1 MAMLNKAGANN
12 KYLMR
17 TESYQLFSQLL
28 EGYLNE
34 ASTSINLILDNP
46 GGKQVVKH
54 LHTDMG
60 LAHDQDYRQ
69 VEKISWSELKDTRR
83 GAWVIIKGTTGT
95 GAIRA
100 TASGTYEATA
110 SAGGDVENATDSRG
124 GNIIDFLKSKI
135 GKLQKFYVGNN
146 TSSVRDKQKK
156 RADQQAGTDTSIVSV
171 DTLTKKFKPL
181 WVKAITAA
189 IADVKGHIANQ
200 IKNDAFDKAAK
211 KLEHVKR
218 LQSAIESLETDS
230 DTPGSVKAAINLA
243 VLMAASHHYP
253 EQTGAIS
260 RGGYN
265 SGYNAQRSEGG
276 SQLLKDIAGGDQKK
290 LSTVLTFFKRSLIS
304 G

>member
-1 MAMLNKAGANN
+1 
-12 KYLMR
+12 MR
-17 TESYQLFSQLL
+17 TESYQIFSQLL

-34 ASTSINLILDNP
+34 ASTSLNLILDNP

-100 TASGTYEATA
+100 TAAGGYEATA
-110 SAGGDVENATDSRG
+110 SSGGPVDSFADGRG
-124 GNIIDFLKSKI
+124 GNLLDFLKSKI
-135 GKLQKFYVGNN
+135 GKLNKFYVGNN
-146 TSSVRDKQKK
+146 TSTVNDKRKK
-156 RADQQAGTDTSIVSV
+156 RKDQQAGTDTTMVSV
-171 DTLTKKFKPL
+171 ETLTKKFKPL

-211 KLEHVKR
+211 KLDHVKR
-218 LQSAIESLETDS
+218 LQQSIESLETDS
-230 DTPGSVKAAINLA
+230 DTPNSVRAAINVA

-260 RGGYN
+260 RSGYGGGGYN
-265 SGYNAQRSEGG
+265 AERSEGG
-276 SQLLKDIAGGDQKK
+276 NQLLKDIAGGDQKK
-290 LSTVLTFFKRSLIS
+290 LGTVLTFFKRSLIS

>member
-1 MAMLNKAGANN
+1 
-12 KYLMR
+12 MR
-17 TESYQLFSQLL
+17 PQSYQLFSQLL

-34 ASTSINLILDNP
+34 ASTSLNLILDNP

-100 TASGTYEATA
+100 TAAGGYEATA
-110 SAGGDVENATDSRG
+110 SSGGPVDSFADGRG
-124 GNIIDFLKSKI
+124 GNLLDFLKSKI
-135 GKLQKFYVGNN
+135 GKLNKFYVGNN
-146 TSSVRDKQKK
+146 TSTVNDKRKK
-156 RADQQAGTDTSIVSV
+156 RADQQAGTDTTMVSV
-171 DTLTKKFKPL
+171 ETLTKKFKPL

-211 KLEHVKR
+211 KLDHVKR
-218 LQSAIESLETDS
+218 LQQSIESLETDS
-230 DTPGSVKAAINLA
+230 DTPNSVRAAINVA

-260 RGGYN
+260 RSGYGGGGYN
-265 SGYNAQRSEGG
+265 AERSEGG
-276 SQLLKDIAGGDQKK
+276 SQLMKDIAGGDQKK
-290 LSTVLTFFKRSLIS
+290 LGTVLTFFKRSLIS

>member
-1 MAMLNKAGANN
+1 
-12 KYLMR
+12 MR
-17 TESYQLFSQLL
+17 TESYQIFSQLL

-34 ASTSINLILDNP
+34 ASTSLNLILDNP
-46 GGKQVVKH
+46 GGKQVVKF

-100 TASGTYEATA
+100 TAAGGYEATA
-110 SAGGDVENATDSRG
+110 SSGGPVDSFADGRG
-124 GNIIDFLKSKI
+124 GNLLDFLKSKI
-135 GKLQKFYVGNN
+135 GKLNKFYVGNN
-146 TSSVRDKQKK
+146 TSTVNDKRKK
-156 RADQQAGTDTSIVSV
+156 RADQQAGTDTSTVSV
-171 DTLTKKFKPL
+171 ETLTKKFKPL

-218 LQSAIESLETDS
+218 LQQSIESLETDS
-230 DTPGSVKAAINLA
+230 DTPNSVRAAINVA

-253 EQTGAIS
+253 EQTGTIS
-260 RGGYN
+260 RSNHTYN
-265 SGYNAQRSEGG
+265 QGYNAQRSEGG
-276 SQLLKDIAGGDQKK
+276 SQLMKDIAAGDQKK
-290 LSTVLTFFKRSLIS
+290 LGTVLTFFKRSLIS

>member
-1 MAMLNKAGANN
+1 
-12 KYLMR
+12 MR

-34 ASTSINLILDNP
+34 ASTSLSLILDNP
-46 GGKQVVKH
+46 GGNQVVKH

-69 VEKISWSELKDTRR
+69 VEKISWSELKDARR

-100 TASGTYEATA
+100 TSSGTYEATA
-110 SAGGDVENATDSRG
+110 SSGGEVESKSDGRG

-135 GKLQKFYVGNN
+135 GKLNKFYVGNN
-146 TSSVRDKQKK
+146 TSAVRDKQKK
-156 RADQQAGTDTSIVSV
+156 RADQQTGKGGSEVTVE
-171 DTLTKKFKPL
+171 TLTKKFKPL

-211 KLEHVKR
+211 KLEHVKK
-218 LQSAIESLETDS
+218 LQQAIESLEADS
-230 DTPGSVKAAINLA
+230 DTPNSVKSAINVA

-253 EQTGAIS
+253 EQTGTIS
-260 RGGYN
+260 RSYG
-265 SGYNAQRSEGG
+265 SGYNAERSEGG
-276 SQLLKDIAGGDQKK
+276 NQLLKDISGGDQKK
-290 LSTVLTFFKRSLIS
+290 LGTVLTFFKRSLVT

>member
-1 MAMLNKAGANN
+1 
-12 KYLMR
+12 MR
-17 TESYQLFSQLL
+17 IESYQLFSQLL

-34 ASTSINLILDNP
+34 ASTSLNLILDNP
-46 GGKQVVKH
+46 GGKQVVTH

-69 VEKISWSELKDTRR
+69 VEKISWSELKDARR

-110 SAGGDVENATDSRG
+110 STGGDVDTVADSRG

-146 TSSVRDKQKK
+146 TSTVRDKQKK
-156 RADQQAGTDTSIVSV
+156 RADQQTGTGGSDVTV

-211 KLEHVKR
+211 KLEHVKK
-218 LQSAIESLETDS
+218 LQSAIESLEADS
-230 DTPGSVKAAINLA
+230 DAPNSVKSAINVA

-253 EQTGAIS
+253 EQTGAIQ
-260 RGGYN
+260 RGYGN
-265 SGYNAQRSEGG
+265 AYNAQRSEGG

>member
-1 MAMLNKAGANN
+1 
-12 KYLMR
+12 MR
-17 TESYQLFSQLL
+17 PQSYQLFSQLL

-34 ASTSINLILDNP
+34 ASTSLNLILDNP
-46 GGKQVVKH
+46 GGKQVVKF

-69 VEKISWSELKDTRR
+69 VEKISWSELKDARR
-83 GAWVIIKGTTGT
+83 GAWVMIKGTTGT

-100 TASGTYEATA
+100 TASGSYEATA
-110 SAGGDVENATDSRG
+110 SSGGEVDSFADGRG
-124 GNIIDFLKSKI
+124 GNVIDFLKSKI
-135 GKLQKFYVGNN
+135 GRLNKFYVGNN
-146 TSSVRDKQKK
+146 TSDVNDKRKK
-156 RADQQAGTDTSIVSV
+156 RKDQQAGTDTSMVSV
-171 DTLTKKFKPL
+171 ETLTKKFKPL

-218 LQSAIESLETDS
+218 LQQAIESLETDS
-230 DTPGSVKAAINLA
+230 DTPNTVRAAINVA

-253 EQTGAIS
+253 EQTGTIS
-260 RGGYN
+260 RSNHTYN
-265 SGYNAQRSEGG
+265 QSYNAQRSEGG
-276 SQLLKDIAGGDQKK
+276 SQLMKDIAAGDQKK

>member
-1 MAMLNKAGANN
+1 
-12 KYLMR
+12 MR
-17 TESYQLFSQLL
+17 PQSYQLFSQLL

-34 ASTSINLILDNP
+34 ASTSLNLILDNP

-100 TASGTYEATA
+100 TAAGGYEATA
-110 SAGGDVENATDSRG
+110 SSGGPVDSFADGRG
-124 GNIIDFLKSKI
+124 GNLLDFLKSKI
-135 GKLQKFYVGNN
+135 GKLNKFYVGNN
-146 TSSVRDKQKK
+146 TSTVNDKRKK
-156 RADQQAGTDTSIVSV
+156 RKDQQAGTDTTMVSV
-171 DTLTKKFKPL
+171 ETLTKKFKPL

-211 KLEHVKR
+211 KLDHVKR
-218 LQSAIESLETDS
+218 LQQSIESLETDS
-230 DTPGSVKAAINLA
+230 DTPNSVRAAINVA

-260 RGGYN
+260 RSGYGGGGYN
-265 SGYNAQRSEGG
+265 AERSEGG
-276 SQLLKDIAGGDQKK
+276 SQLMKDIAGGDQKK
-290 LSTVLTFFKRSLIS
+290 LGTVLTFFKRSLIS

>member
-1 MAMLNKAGANN
+1 
-12 KYLMR
+12 MR

-34 ASTSINLILDNP
+34 ASTSLNLILDNP
-46 GGKQVVKH
+46 GGKQVVKF

-69 VEKISWSELKDTRR
+69 VEKISWSELKDARR

-100 TASGTYEATA
+100 TTSGSYEATA
-110 SAGGDVENATDSRG
+110 SSGGEVDSFADGRG
-124 GNIIDFLKSKI
+124 GNVIDFLKSKI
-135 GKLQKFYVGNN
+135 GRLNKFYVGNN
-146 TSSVRDKQKK
+146 TSTVNDKRKK
-156 RADQQAGTDTSIVSV
+156 RKDQQAGTDTSMVSV
-171 DTLTKKFKPL
+171 DSLTKKFKPL

-200 IKNDAFDKAAK
+200 IKNDAFDKASK

-218 LQSAIESLETDS
+218 LQQAIESLESDS
-230 DTPGSVKAAINLA
+230 DTPSPVKAAINLA
-243 VLMAASHHYP
+243 VLMSASHHYP

-260 RGGYN
+260 RSYG
-265 SGYNAQRSEGG
+265 SGYNAERSEGG
-276 SQLLKDIAGGDQKK
+276 SQLMKDIAAGDQKK
-290 LSTVLTFFKRSLIS
+290 LGTVLTFFKRSLIS

>member
-1 MAMLNKAGANN
+1 
-12 KYLMR
+12 MR

-34 ASTSINLILDNP
+34 ASTSLSLILDNP

-69 VEKISWSELKDTRR
+69 VEKISWSELKDARR

-100 TASGTYEATA
+100 TSSGTYEATA
-110 SAGGDVENATDSRG
+110 SSGGEVETTSDGRG

-135 GKLQKFYVGNN
+135 GKLNKFYVGNN
-146 TSSVRDKQKK
+146 TSAVRDKQKK
-156 RADQQAGTDTSIVSV
+156 RADQQTGKGGSEVTV

-211 KLEHVKR
+211 KLEHVKK
-218 LQSAIESLETDS
+218 LQQAIESLEADS
-230 DTPGSVKAAINLA
+230 DTPNSVKNAINVA

-253 EQTGAIS
+253 EQTGTIS
-260 RGGYN
+260 RSYG
-265 SGYNAQRSEGG
+265 SGYNAERSEGG
-276 SQLLKDIAGGDQKK
+276 NQLLKDIAGGDQKK
-290 LSTVLTFFKRSLIS
+290 LGTVLTFFKRSLIT

>member
-1 MAMLNKAGANN
+1 
-12 KYLMR
+12 MR
-17 TESYQLFSQLL
+17 TESYQIFSQLL
-28 EGYLNE
+28 EGYLDE
-34 ASTSINLILDNP
+34 ASTSLNLILDNP

-100 TASGTYEATA
+100 TVSGNYEATA
-110 SAGGDVENATDSRG
+110 SSGGDVDTAADSRG

-135 GKLQKFYVGNN
+135 GKLNKFYVGNN
-146 TSSVRDKQKK
+146 TSTVNDKRKK
-156 RADQQAGTDTSIVSV
+156 RADQQAGTGSSEVTVN
-171 DTLTKKFKPL
+171 TLTTKFKPL

-211 KLEHVKR
+211 KLEHVKK
-218 LQSAIESLETDS
+218 LQQAIDSLESDSDAPSSVKSAIN
-230 DTPGSVKAAINLA
+230 VA
-243 VLMAASHHYP
+243 VLMSASHHYP
-253 EQTGAIS
+253 EQTGAIQRS
-260 RGGYN
+260 GYG
-265 SGYNAQRSEGG
+265 SGYNAERSEGG
-276 SQLLKDIAGGDQKK
+276 SQLLKDIAAGDQKK